1 MSNLGASGEGGRR
14 RRASTMADP
23 PSEAGSC
30 LIIGAEAD
38 GVGPSVLLTCA
49 GSQRQYLFGAAEGFS
64 RLALECRARP
74 TAKLRAVFLSSF
86 RPRASGG
93 LGGLLLRLCADGH
106 KSVCLAG
113 PPGVGTHVE
122 ALRDFVRFRHPEVT
136 ALRLVPPGLT
146 RRDGDVFA
154 PDDTRACDAAAE
166 SYRDDAVMVFPLF
179 APSGAGPDA
188 FETCRVCAA
197 VDEAS
202 SDDSSSDEASSDEA
216 SSDEASEPPLKRVRS
231 DEASRSSS
239 ESDERSRRDV
249 IGYACAIRE
258 NDARVSATFLVL
270 DCADDADARAAAGNA
285 TVRCCMRGQADRKN
299 EKHPRACAAFHL
311 TRRDV
316 ASRPAY
322 DAVRR
327 RADDVFD
334 PSVLDPGLEKKHAR
348 VDERS
353 ILHVDCSVA
362 GEVGF
367 RAGARTLARLH
378 AVDPDTFPL
387 SPSLRAPYR
396 APEPDLR
403 SDPKKTTRGSRA
415 APPTGRRGDVRSAV
429 GSLCATVTLFRARTG
444 GVGGYASMD
453 QRSNRA
459 PELDVDAIV
468 SKALLS
474 RLRVAED
481 ENENAEDHEN
491 ERRRTSS
498 AAAAA
503 ASSAPS
509 LLFLGTGSAEPSKY
523 RGSSGVLVKLPSVID
538 DDERPGTGI
547 PGIPGIPGTGTR
559 RARRDGGYAL
569 LDCGEGVAGAARR
582 FLGDDE
588 GGRVLDELR
597 FVFVTHHHPDHMA
610 GLLGVLAARSRN
622 APPLPIFGPSATAR
636 WLRRAVETGAVGGV
650 DRKTET
656 SETSEPWARS
666 RRAIDDGLEK
676 LVSFTHTTSLYARDA
691 GSFGGPFWIPPKPD
705 PTTRFPPP
713 RGSIGI
719 GTGIGFNIPPPP
731 PPPPRH
737 PLCAS
742 LGLSRLEAVPVEHC
756 PEASAVILA
765 GSGGFSLC
773 YSGDC
778 RPSRRLAAAAR
789 GVQVLVH
796 EATFAD
802 DLRQHAERKRHSTV
816 SEALRVSGDARAGAT
831 ILTHF
836 SQRYPKAVG
845 RVSDPREG
853 KAEENGM
860 KRHTS
865 DGSVACAFDGMRV
878 RWDALGKL
886 TETARAV
893 DAALEA
899 AEVEAAEAR
908 GEDA

>member
-1 MSNLGASGEGGRR
+1 
-14 RRASTMADP
+14 
-23 PSEAGSC
+23 

-334 PSVLDPGLEKKHAR
+334 PSVLIDPGLEKKHAR

-498 AAAAA
+498 AAAAAA

-731 PPPPRH
+731 PPPPPPPAAAPAVRV
-737 PLCAS
+737 P
-742 LGLSRLEAVPVEHC
+742 GLVAPGGGPGGALPRGVGGDPRGIGRVQPVLQRGL
-756 PEASAVILA
+756 P
-765 GSGGFSLC
+765 
-773 YSGDC
+773 
-778 RPSRRLAAAAR
+778 PLAAARRRGAR
-789 GVQVLVH
+789 
-796 EATFAD
+796 
-802 DLRQHAERKRHSTV
+802 
-816 SEALRVSGDARAGAT
+816 RAGARARGDVRGRPAAARRAQT
-831 ILTHF
+831 PLHRLRGTARLRRRARGRDHPDALLAAVPQGGG
-836 SQRYPKAVG
+836 SGQRSARRQSGGK
-845 RVSDPREG
+845 RRETPHV
-853 KAEENGM
+853 
-860 KRHTS
+860 RWIRR
-865 DGSVACAFDGMRV
+865 MRV
-878 RWDALGKL
+878 
-886 TETARAV
+886 
-893 DAALEA
+893 
-899 AEVEAAEAR
+899 
-908 GEDA
+908 

>member
-1 MSNLGASGEGGRR
+1 
-14 RRASTMADP
+14 
-23 PSEAGSC
+23 

-202 SDDSSSDEASSDEA
+202 SDDSSSDDSSSDEA

-334 PSVLDPGLEKKHAR
+334 PSVLIDPGLEKKHAR
-348 VDERS
+348 AS
-353 ILHVDCSVA
+353 
-362 GEVGF
+362 
-367 RAGARTLARLH
+367 T
-378 AVDPDTFPL
+378 
-387 SPSLRAPYR
+387 
-396 APEPDLR
+396 
-403 SDPKKTTRGSRA
+403 SDPSCTWIARSPERLA
-415 APPTGRRGDVRSAV
+415 SAPA
-429 GSLCATVTLFRARTG
+429 RARSPGCMPST
-444 GVGGYASMD
+444 
-453 QRSNRA
+453 RIRF
-459 PELDVDAIV
+459 P
-468 SKALLS
+468 S
-474 RLRVAED
+474 RRPCARRTERPSRTFVRT
-481 ENENAEDHEN
+481 
-491 ERRRTSS
+491 RRRQR
-498 AAAAA
+498 
-503 ASSAPS
+503 
-509 LLFLGTGSAEPSKY
+509 E
-523 RGSSGVLVKLPSVID
+523 V
-538 DDERPGTGI
+538 
-547 PGIPGIPGTGTR
+547 
-559 RARRDGGYAL
+559 RARRRPPDVAATSGRRL
-569 LDCGEGVAGAARR
+569 GVCARR
-582 FLGDDE
+582 
-588 GGRVLDELR
+588 
-597 FVFVTHHHPDHMA
+597 
-610 GLLGVLAARSRN
+610 
-622 APPLPIFGPSATAR
+622 
-636 WLRRAVETGAVGGV
+636 
-650 DRKTET
+650 
-656 SETSEPWARS
+656 
-666 RRAIDDGLEK
+666 
-676 LVSFTHTTSLYARDA
+676 
-691 GSFGGPFWIPPKPD
+691 
-705 PTTRFPPP
+705 
-713 RGSIGI
+713 
-719 GTGIGFNIPPPP
+719 
-731 PPPPRH
+731 
-737 PLCAS
+737 
-742 LGLSRLEAVPVEHC
+742 
-756 PEASAVILA
+756 
-765 GSGGFSLC
+765 
-773 YSGDC
+773 
-778 RPSRRLAAAAR
+778 
-789 GVQVLVH
+789 
-796 EATFAD
+796 
-802 DLRQHAERKRHSTV
+802 
-816 SEALRVSGDARAGAT
+816 
-831 ILTHF
+831 
-836 SQRYPKAVG
+836 
-845 RVSDPREG
+845 
-853 KAEENGM
+853 
-860 KRHTS
+860 
-865 DGSVACAFDGMRV
+865 
-878 RWDALGKL
+878 
-886 TETARAV
+886 
-893 DAALEA
+893 
-899 AEVEAAEAR
+899 
-908 GEDA
+908 